1 MITAAAP
8 SDNPKTPKL
17 YADSI
22 LIPSEVR
29 LTSPTFD
36 LMLETSFCNEERAFF
51 KAPISCPEAE
61 LDEGGKSSTDVL
73 STSSIGT
80 MTSTGVP
87 LRSPFT

>member
-1 MITAAAP
+1 M
-8 SDNPKTPKL
+8 
-17 YADSI
+17 

-51 KAPISCPEAE
+51 KAPISCPDAE
-61 LDEGGKSSTDVL
+61 LVVGGKSSTDVL

-80 MTSTGVP
+80 ITSTGVQFN
-87 LRSPFT
+87 SP